1 MRKYTQLNIF
11 RGAIERLYRQH
22 PTECGGS
29 FGEIL
34 CYEIHRGDQQEFLA
48 YDETLAKNGIH
59 AGCDFKSLAKKW
71 GISLEFL
78 GELILDHCK
87 KL

>member
-1 MRKYTQLNIF
+1 MNDIGRF
-11 RGAIERLYRQH
+11 RDEIERRYKQH
-22 PTECGGS
+22 PTGCGGS
-29 FGEIL
+29 FGEIPGFEL
-34 CYEIHRGDQQEFLA
+34 HEGDPDEFLD
-48 YDETLAKNGIH
+48 YDASIAKNGIH
-59 AGCDFKSLAKKW
+59 AGCDFKNLAKKW